1 MHRHLEALKKIYPS
15 LDVEVCLF
23 GYILFEMATGFESPT
38 PSPLDCLHEMPRKLD
53 ANILNILGRIFGD
66 LSLGNN
72 PTIEDLIN
80 DPFFNATNVPRG
92 DVSLFTS
99 LKNENQTVNELIN
112 AILNQ
117 CYYTYSSEALL
128 GVKNVNKQTKEKDK
142 KRKKKKKKKKRK
154 ERTENIELEEKEEI
168 PEEDISQFKDKVMQ
182 QIKKDEPIDVNVE
195 QEERDSADDLWSS
208 Q

>member
-1 MHRHLEALKKIYPS
+1 M
-15 LDVEVCLF
+15 CLF
-23 GYILFEMATGFESPT
+23 GYILFELATGFESPT

-66 LSLGNN
+66 LSLGSN

-99 LKNENQTVNELIN
+99 LKNENQTVNQLIN

-128 GVKNVNKQTKEKDK
+128 GVKSANKQAKEKDK
-142 KRKKKKKKKKRK
+142 KRKKKKKKKRK
-154 ERTENIELEEKEEI
+154 ERTENIELEEKQEI
-168 PEEDISQFKDKVMQ
+168 LQEDISDFKAKVMEH
-182 QIKKDEPIDVNVE
+182 IKKDAAIEVTVE